1 MTAGA
6 IWIVAGLAI
15 AALEMIVPG
24 CFLIWIGLAALGAG
38 AATELTGLALTAQ
51 IAVFVLLTVG
61 LIGTIALRQR
71 RRPLLDTVNAP
82 AAGLIGQTCRAI
94 DFQDGKGRVSLGDG
108 AWQARVA
115 DATQPLPGQALKVVG
130 LDGTTLLVVSG

>member
-6 IWIVAGLAI
+6 TWIVAGLAI

-24 CFLIWIGLAALGAG
+24 CFLLWIGLAALGAG
-38 AATELTGLALTAQ
+38 AATEAMALPLTAQ
-51 IAVFVLLTVG
+51 VAVFVALTTA
-61 LIGTIALRQR
+61 LIAAIALRRR

-82 AAGLIGQTCRAI
+82 TAGLIGQTCRAL
-94 DFQDGKGRVSLGDG
+94 DFQNGQGRVTLGDG
-108 AWQARVA
+108 AWQARTA

-130 LDGTTLLVVSG
+130 LDGTILLVISA